1 MADTTKYDPTH
12 DYEPDAF
19 EIFDLIIDE
28 VNDILDSKTVPAY
41 CTSTNNYLYYLAS
54 KYDHCDPPEFYH
66 LPEVEEARQLLEE
79 RLKQTTEDQW
89 QILQW
94 YTRQNMRGR
103 YSFPAVF
110 AGLYDHWLSSLI
122 LWKEEFEQ
130 EGLMLSALAQQHK
143 SRHKN

>member
-1 MADTTKYDPTH
+1 MADTKKYDPQH

-19 EIFDLIIDE
+19 EIFDPIIDE

-41 CTSTNNYLYYLAS
+41 CASTNSYLYYLAS
-54 KYDHCDPPEFYH
+54 KYDRCDPPEFYH
-66 LPEVEEARQLLEE
+66 LPEVEEARQLLEG